1 MSRRAPPSTRVD
13 LRRDTLRHVRVL
25 IVDNFDSFTHNLA
38 QMLGGL
44 GGDVTVHRHDVPVA
58 EMRACAPQRVVLS
71 PGPGTPDRTG
81 RCAELLESLPS
92 ATPVLGVCLGMQL
105 MATLCGALVARAPSP
120 LHGKASRLTH
130 DGGGILTGLP
140 QGVKVGRYHSLCVV
154 PETLPPTLLP
164 TAWAEDGVLMGL
176 RHSERAWEG
185 VQFHPESVLTP
196 DGGEMLAN
204 FLRG

>member
-1 MSRRAPPSTRVD
+1 
-13 LRRDTLRHVRVL
+13 VRVL

-44 GGDVTVHRHDVPVA
+44 GADVTVHRHDVPVA
-58 EMRACAPQRVVLS
+58 EMRAGAPQRVVLS

-81 RCAELLESLPS
+81 RCAELLRSLPS

-105 MATLCGALVARAPSP
+105 MASLCGARVVRAPAP
-120 LHGKASRLTH
+120 VHGKASRLAH
-130 DGGGILTGLP
+130 DGTGILTGLP
-140 QGVKVGRYHSLCVV
+140 QGVKVGRYHSLCVL
-154 PETLPPTLLP
+154 PESLPPTLQP

-196 DGGEMLAN
+196 AGGEMLAN